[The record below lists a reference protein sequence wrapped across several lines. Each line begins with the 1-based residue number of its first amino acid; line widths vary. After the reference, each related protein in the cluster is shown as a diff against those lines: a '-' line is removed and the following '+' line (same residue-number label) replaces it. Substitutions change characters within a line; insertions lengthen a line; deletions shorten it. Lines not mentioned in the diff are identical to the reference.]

1 MQAEKLHKD
10 GRFSAQK
17 RSQREMDFSR
27 NLQIL
32 VSGIANFS
40 RVFDKTHVDPT
51 CPFILLFAACF
62 PFTALTY
69 EKTNN
74 SELIRGFGGWSLV

>member
-1 MQAEKLHKD
+1 MQTEKLHKD

-32 VSGIANFS
+32 VSGIANS
-40 RVFDKTHVDPT
+40 LRVFDKTHV
-51 CPFILLFAACF
+51 
-62 PFTALTY
+62 
-69 EKTNN
+69 
-74 SELIRGFGGWSLV
+74 

>member
-32 VSGIANFS
+32 VSGIANSS
-40 RVFDKTHVDPT
+40 RVFDKTHVRSHVS
-51 CPFILLFAACF
+51 FY
-62 PFTALTY
+62 FTFCSMFSIY
-69 EKTNN
+69 CIN
-74 SELIRGFGGWSLV
+74 IREDEQF